1 MIDLLPALITVNV
14 LITVF
19 YSSYALPQSP
29 IHKDGLKSIFGATL
43 VAFFGLPLVVI
54 HMFRKGNNNE

>member
-1 MIDLLPALITVNV
+1 MMELLPALITVNV

-29 IHKDGLKSIFGATL
+29 IYKDGLKSIFGTTL
-43 VAFFGLPLVVI
+43 VAFFGAPLVLI
-54 HMFRKGNNNE
+54 HLFKKGKKDE